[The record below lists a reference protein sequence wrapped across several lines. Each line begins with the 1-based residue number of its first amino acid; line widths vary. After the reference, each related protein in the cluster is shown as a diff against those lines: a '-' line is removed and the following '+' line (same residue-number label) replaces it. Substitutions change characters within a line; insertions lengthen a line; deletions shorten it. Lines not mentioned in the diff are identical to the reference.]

1 MPYDQPFAADDGL
14 PDFDPR
20 LATHN
25 PMRKHM
31 EQAAQENPFALGQA
45 AYQPPKALLEKPNWM
60 PTPWSQP
67 ISETLNPAEQVAGI
81 GTGLTNAAAAAY
93 HGNLMDSAKELAPL
107 ALGMT
112 MPMAPKGRVLAPRIE
127 GRYSVA
133 EEAALNAQRKQ
144 GNAQAWTSELT
155 KGGAKPAEL
164 EAMQW
169 QQFLKDNPN
178 PSRDDVIKHL
188 QENRPQLKTTN
199 YGETPVIGQKDF
211 EAYRQA
217 HGLTEQD
224 RLTFDQVGEWRGDP
238 EMAGP
243 IKWKSHNGVPLLLDP
258 DNPNGSNRETVLSE
272 GPSRRAREIEERMKA
287 NQREIHD
294 SAQNADLKAREES
307 YGLSRLLGSQD
318 ALKDLSPAEKSRAA
332 LAADQKL
339 RDDPEL
345 ARLQS
350 LRSEQSILREEL
362 GKINEGRYQEPHFKQ
377 VPNYLSHLRT
387 GIYNDE
393 QGRPTYH
400 IDELQSTRAQ
410 KVAEEGG
417 PRDDA
422 KIAELQARV
431 KEASEAEAAIV
442 AEGRD
447 PVTNRL
453 KREDDWHKAV
463 QTRDLRVAELEA
475 ATSAPPGH
483 PWVNDERTA
492 YLNTAREAIRQATDS
507 GVAGISLTPGS
518 LQNERYKLSNHV
530 DWLRFEPRQEHAQSD
545 YGDGLGYL
553 TGGAKGKKAFEKGI
567 HTREE
572 LEAHVGKEMAEHLL
586 SQPLTA
592 GRNAAGSPVQ
602 MHELKDLKQLEIGGK
617 GMRDWYDTRY
627 PAIFKQELERLHRE
641 GGGEKGSYPGQG
653 QVNLD
658 YDAGRRMV
666 PGTTNK
672 FEDTPKTPMH
682 YFPLTDQIREAVK
695 KGLPFFSLLA
705 LLRQQKQEQQPQ
717 LEQAAPFAYEQ

>member
-178 PSRDDVIKHL
+178 PSRDQVIAHL

-199 YGETPVIGQKDF
+199 FGQTPVIGQKDF

-224 RLTFDQVGEWRGDP
+224 RLTFDQIGEWRGDP
-238 EMAGP
+238 EIAGP
-243 IKWKSHNGVPLLLDP
+243 IKWKRHNGQNLLLDP
-258 DNPNGSNRETVLSE
+258 ENPSNRETVLHQPVPKAVQE
-272 GPSRRAREIEERMKA
+272 RLDAVLTEMKAIEEAPRTPKNQLSDESGWLRLA
-287 NQREIHD
+287 NERDKLQ
-294 SAQNADLKAREES
+294 
-307 YGLSRLLGSQD
+307 
-318 ALKDLSPAEKSRAA
+318 KDLR
-332 LAADQKL
+332 
-339 RDDPEL
+339 
-345 ARLQS
+345 
-350 LRSEQSILREEL
+350 
-362 GKINEGRYQEPHFKQ
+362 GTYQEAHFQQ

-410 KVAEEGG
+410 KVAEQGG
-417 PRDDA
+417 PRDEA
-422 KIAELQARV
+422 KIAELQKRAQESSA
-431 KEASEAEAAIV
+431 KLEAIHDQAYQHLKDRAAAQGVPEIIDQITGGYNAPGRNYQVRNMLSGTAGEHAGAAQKLLADIKQHQQNFDLHQAEFEAAR
-442 AEGRD
+442 AG
-447 PVTNRL
+447 P
-453 KREDDWHKAV
+453 
-463 QTRDLRVAELEA
+463 
-475 ATSAPPGH
+475 SGH

-492 YLNTAREAIRQATDS
+492 YLNTAREAIRQATQHS

-518 LQNERYKLSNHV
+518 LQNERYSL
-530 DWLRFEPRQEHAQSD
+530 EHHIQALD
-545 YGDGLGYL
+545 YKPNGDGTYRVSYQHKGRGHMLGEAMTPQQL
-553 TGGAKGKKAFEKGI
+553 EANVGKDIAERIVGGHGKKVNYGGNNEPPDHWTSLQG
-567 HTREE
+567 
-572 LEAHVGKEMAEHLL
+572 L
-586 SQPLTA
+586 
-592 GRNAAGSPVQ
+592 
-602 MHELKDLKQLEIGGK
+602 DLKTGGK

-627 PAIFKQELERLHRE
+627 PALMRQELERLHAL
-641 GGGEKGSYPGQG
+641 GGGEKGTWPGQG

-658 YDAGRRMV
+658 YDAGRRVV

-672 FEDTPKTPMH
+672 FEDAPKTPMH

-695 KGLPFFSLLA
+695 KGLPFFSLMA

-717 LEQAAPFAYEQ
+717 LEQGAPFGYEQ